1 MNNST
6 DKWPVNYKGL
16 VSATDFTSS
25 VLYAFTN
32 APNSITIVWNSTK
45 NVSGYK
51 IYRATNISGPYILIA
66 TLPLALPYP
75 MSYVDTS
82 LVNNTT
88 YYYYIT
94 SYNGVCE
101 SNKSTI
107 ISATPLP
114 LYTTT
119 GTVSS
124 VGSFI
129 YFTNSSSTPGTQTG
143 TIKFNYGC
151 NVEFTLVAGGSSG
164 AYWSA
169 STPTSNVT
177 FGSPAGGGGQIL
189 NSLSPFVV
197 NGGSTSIVSVGA
209 GAPIS
214 TTFPSGSGA
223 GLLGV
228 NTQITLSSSSYVGNI
243 TTTNSTYGG
252 GGGQGAVNIS
262 WQGGGGSGSSGGVV
276 GNGGAGGGGSALT
289 TVNLSGSVSL
299 SSSGNNGSIGGPLPS
314 PNGYGGNGGNGKSG
328 IDGNIYGGGGG
339 GGATFGNATKGLG
352 GTGGGGNGSTSV
364 GATQSLPGSPNTGGG
379 GGGGTGNGTY
389 PDSLTYSPKA
399 GGSGVA
405 IFKITFI

>member
-6 DKWPVNYKGL
+6 DKWPVNYKGF

-51 IYRATNISGPYILIA
+51 IYRATNTSGPYLLIA
-66 TLPLALPYP
+66 KLPVSLPYP
-75 MSYVDTS
+75 MTYIDTS

-94 SYNGVCE
+94 SYNGICE
-101 SNKSTI
+101 SNQTTI
-107 ISATPLP
+107 ISATPLD

-129 YFTNSSSTPGTQTG
+129 YFTNSTSTPGTQTG

-169 STPTSNVT
+169 GSSLAQIT

-197 NGGSTSIVSVGA
+197 NAGSTSIISVGA

-214 TTFPSGSGA
+214 VTFPSASGA
-223 GLLGV
+223 GITGID
-228 NTQITLSSSSYVGNI
+228 TQITLSSSSYSGNI

-262 WQGGGGSGSSGGVV
+262 WQGGGGSGSSGGLV

-289 TVNLSGSVSL
+289 TVNLSGSVS
-299 SSSGNNGSIGGPLPS
+299 SSSGNNGSNGGASPS
-314 PNGYGGNGGNGKSG
+314 PNGIGGNGGAGKLG
-328 IDGNIYGGGGG
+328 IDGNTYGGGGG
-339 GGATFGNATKGLG
+339 GGATFGNTTNGSG
-352 GTGGGGNGSTSV
+352 GTGGGGNGSKSNTP
-364 GATQSLPGSPNTGGG
+364 TQSTAGSPNTGGG
-379 GGGGTGNGTY
+379 GGGGTGNGTF
-389 PDSLTYSPKA
+389 PESLTYKPQA

-405 IFKITFI
+405 IFKITII